1 MREQRDAIDII
12 AIFLPVALQAV
23 VAAFAFG
30 VAALWIV
37 YLSGR
42 LPELP
47 V

>member
-1 MREQRDAIDII
+1 MRKYDPVEIV
-12 AIFLPVALQAV
+12 AIFVPVLAQAV

-37 YLSGR
+37 ILSGR

-47 V
+47 I